1 MWRLFPRRIDRGLKR
16 TVRQR
21 AELLLQNAQLGPQFI
36 YLPLL
41 ADNDRI
47 KLLEGIFLK
56 CQLGLYALQSI
67 VRVLH
72 LQISRP

>member
-1 MWRLFPRRIDRGLKR
+1 MWRLFPGRIDRGLKR
-16 TVRQR
+16 TARQR
-21 AELLLQNAQLGPQFI
+21 AELLLQNAQLGPQLI

-56 CQLGLYALQSI
+56 CQLSLYALQSI

-72 LQISRP
+72 LLISRP

>member
-1 MWRLFPRRIDRGLKR
+1 MWRLFPGRIDRGLKR

-21 AELLLQNAQLGPQFI
+21 AELLLQNAQLGPQLI

-72 LQISRP
+72 LQISWP

>member
-1 MWRLFPRRIDRGLKR
+1 MWRLFRGRIDRGLKR

-21 AELLLQNAQLGPQFI
+21 SELLLHNAQLGPQLI

-56 CQLGLYALQSI
+56 CQLGLYAL
-67 VRVLH
+67 
-72 LQISRP
+72 

>member
-1 MWRLFPRRIDRGLKR
+1 
-16 TVRQR
+16 
-21 AELLLQNAQLGPQFI
+21 
-36 YLPLL
+36 
-41 ADNDRI
+41 
-47 KLLEGIFLK
+47 LLEGIFLK

>member
-1 MWRLFPRRIDRGLKR
+1 MWGLFPGRIDRGLKR

-21 AELLLQNAQLGPQFI
+21 AELLLQNAQLGPQLI

-47 KLLEGIFLK
+47 KLLKGIFLK
-56 CQLGLYALQSI
+56 CQLALYALQSI

-72 LQISRP
+72 LQISRL